1 MIKFYH
7 LASSFYFFVIHID
20 YNPQS
25 KRYYIVLKN
34 CKMLD

>member
-1 MIKFYH
+1 MINFYH
-7 LASSFYFFVIHID
+7 LASSLYFFVIHID
-20 YNPQS
+20 YNLQP